1 MKRVPLALL
10 VLAAAPVATPL
21 AAQSL
26 LYRPPN
32 LSGTWVADVGV
43 VQFNFLHR
51 FHVSQSP
58 VNEVQNFPTFTLATG
73 LGHGL
78 GLGWH
83 FGTNSFVGPGRLDNN
98 ESEWFV
104 RWRARG
110 AEGRSGFS
118 VAVTAAYNELAQS
131 GDGEIGVDYTLR
143 RLTLSGA
150 VRGMTHPF
158 REPDAKAALAGG
170 AVVRLTNYIA
180 VSADIGSRVNPTT
193 RAAWSAAINFL
204 IPSSPHTF
212 SLQASN
218 AATSTIQGNSQG
230 LLSFDGSGSNQILY
244 GFEFTIPLHLK
255 RFRCNGIVN
264 SKPYRIWFEPEPSKL
279 SKPCEFPWIVLVAA
293 LLAWSENVWGELGMR
308 KLIAA
313 LQAARV
319 VGLTRDPMSALTA
332 M

>member
-1 MKRVPLALL
+1 MPNISRPGGSVMKRVSLAVL
-10 VLAAAPVATPL
+10 VLAVVSAAAPL
-21 AAQSL
+21 DAQSL

-32 LSGTWVADVGV
+32 LGGTWVADVGV

-51 FHVSQSP
+51 FHVSQGP
-58 VNEVQNFPTFTLATG
+58 ANEVQNFPTFTLATG

-83 FGTNSFVGPGRLDNN
+83 FGTNSIVGPGRLANN

-104 RWRARG
+104 RWRAHG
-110 AEGRSGFS
+110 AEGRDGFG

-131 GDGEIGVDYTLR
+131 GDGEIGVDYTVR

-180 VSADIGSRVNPTT
+180 MSADIGSRVSPAT

-204 IPSSPHTF
+204 IPGSPHTF

-230 LLSFDGSGSNQILY
+230 LLRFDGSSQILY
-244 GFEFTIPLHLK
+244 GFEFTVPLHLK
-255 RFRCNGIVN
+255 RF
-264 SKPYRIWFEPEPSKL
+264 SPWFHRKSATKVVVPEG
-279 SKPCEFPWIVLVAA
+279 AA
-293 LLAWSENVWGELGMR
+293 TVKISQYKFAVDT
-308 KLIAA
+308 IT
-313 LQAARV
+313 V
-319 VGLTRDPMSALTA
+319 SAGRT
-332 M
+332 